1 MAYLDLRGLEKR
13 YDATIA
19 VAHMDARIEEG
30 TLVALLGP
38 SGCGKTTTLRMV
50 AGFVTPTAGEIHLDG
65 ARIDRLPPYR
75 RNIGFVFQNY
85 ALFPHLTVAEN
96 VAFGLRMRR
105 LGRPDRDRRVGEALA
120 LVGLAALADRYP
132 TRQLSGGQQQ
142 RVALARALVIEPDML
157 LLDEPLSNL
166 DAGLRGEMR
175 DEIRRLQQRLGI
187 TTLFVTHDQQEAL
200 AMADRVMVMSHGR
213 LIEDSDPRTLSEH
226 PRHVFSAGF
235 LGARSVLPGSVRNA
249 RFEAMGGLSVA
260 LGPED
265 PPDPSHLV
273 LRAARLQLADDGDV
287 PSSARFRARVTVG
300 MVTYLGD
307 VAQVD
312 VTPGGGISIRV
323 LRPTTLPDPA
333 PGTELTLWADDNAV
347 AFLKETGAEP
357 RHGPDP
363 TPPEQ
368 GHQPA

>member
-13 YDATIA
+13 YDETVA
-19 VAHMDARIEEG
+19 VAHMDAGIDEG

-50 AGFVTPTAGEIHLDG
+50 AGFVTPTAGEIHLGG
-65 ARIDRLPPYR
+65 ARIDRLPPYQ

-105 LGRPDRDRRVGEALA
+105 IGRAERDRRVDEALA

-142 RVALARALVIEPDML
+142 RVALARALVIEPDVL

-166 DAGLRGEMR
+166 DASLRGEMR

-200 AMADRVMVMSHGR
+200 ALADRVMVMSRGR
-213 LIEDSDPRTLSEH
+213 LIEDADPRTLSEH
-226 PRHVFSAGF
+226 PQHVFSAGF
-235 LGARSVLPGSVRNA
+235 LGARSVLPGAARNG
-249 RFEAMGGLSVA
+249 RFEAMGGLSVP

-273 LRAARLQLADDGDV
+273 LRAARLQLTDDGGV
-287 PSSARFRARVTVG
+287 PATARFSARVTVG
-300 MVTYLGD
+300 AITYLGD
-307 VAQVD
+307 VTQVD
-312 VTPGGGISIRV
+312 VTPGAGASVRV
-323 LRPTTLPDPA
+323 LRPTTLADPA
-333 PGTELTLWADDNAV
+333 PGSELTLWANDSAV

-357 RHGPDP
+357 RHDP
-363 TPPEQ
+363 APTTAEQ
-368 GHQPA
+368 GHPPA